1 MYDNEGGIFGD
12 GHLSYAQGFR
22 CADLTGYG
30 FAGSN
35 IGSPKIIN
43 TFQRMDILRL
53 TDNCFAL
60 LGARDYAT
68 NAMDKT
74 PYSIS
79 RVGEIQMKSKDI
91 VTDQDGSLKSG
102 DNDNHYDKRARN
114 YMGLSNNIHY
124 VGALHSDVDFHTAKW
139 HDGKGK
145 QTGYGAGTDT
155 YMAVKQKYIDD
166 YFNEGEN
173 KGKNYIFE
181 KRNDGTAR
189 NMIGIASGY
198 ALKIQ
203 NIQEWKENGTTRQQL
218 YYGPIYGVVEMNLI
232 DVRED
237 EGGGYVYADNVHK
250 RPAYEGDKKAV
261 DFLETT
267 GNFVFPYTPKQGRYI
282 VDDCFPVGYTAL
294 SDNGGKSNPDDA
306 APAHYWYVTGFNY
319 HYNAH
324 ITGFSYNLP
333 YTFNSDNQDG
343 IVALA
348 GLKPSQEVKIL
359 SWKTYSA
366 HKEAYSCDLE
376 ERNYCKDSLD
386 SAGNPVMGKYKLFVG
401 AANSQTYV
409 KPLGKD
415 EQRPSDP
422 MALPGFAA
430 QLDMKHDADANSCKT
445 LRSALPANL
454 PDGDARIVFQLSDS
468 TDNSSTDYYNAHL
481 SEPCKAT
488 LVLTAPAMQYKDGT
502 DGETEPVISMVSVNN
517 RLFTQNIDG
526 TYTRVED
533 GNLEEGTKYFYKNGE
548 TDLYQ
553 EISDSCRFYKKN
565 NDTNGYEVI
574 DKSAVQ
580 PNSSTTY
587 YCILPRHYTYTVDL
601 TIEYIQGPDIDGGIT
616 IENCALPGE
625 MIRVNKNDINIKA
638 DEAFAVTGYYWR
650 IGKRMKKDGKW
661 TFEDETPWSKN
672 NSSATGYDSY
682 KEGSDETKGMFTGC
696 HYDKTEAYLDIPAY
710 YYMNGYGIQLGVTM
724 NVPGLNDILPVNMHD
739 ADTLT
744 VHNYQRMHP
753 GMENVNLHLD
763 KAMARASSDAAF
775 ARPRIYIS
783 DLTDLKAFT
792 QFVDTIGTSNEAIK
806 NGANAEFCFTD
817 DITVPDGFTGVKG
830 SFRGILHGNGHVIH
844 EIGADNALFGTN
856 SGNIYNLGLSS
867 GKIAANGPDAGGA
880 YHCCFE
886 YAPDSASP
894 VHNVYDMEG
903 KVKSDYSDDDF
914 RYGRVAY
921 DLNGYYLRARN
932 AIRSNADRKLNEA
945 DRKALAYV
953 FDYYANGDCQ
963 YAHRNDSITGRNSGI
978 TYLRTGKDSNLPNY
992 GNASTRHDKAHSIDT
1007 PRAVYA
1013 EGADGKRVFTGYQPL
1028 MGEGQKDMNDFIFW
1042 GQSLQDVPAEWATE
1056 ISSHQNCFMANRVY
1070 RTVGYYGSTTPD
1082 RFHYNAYSQ
1091 GAKYMDTYVHIPS
1104 TTAIDFS
1111 ADDDN
1116 AVTFHAF
1123 IPKEG
1128 ISQNLLV
1135 YTNRDGKDAADASN
1149 ACTVVGK
1156 ALDYTE
1162 NTQEALIS
1170 GHHITVDNGNA
1181 TTPLLHLVERTSDNT
1196 DSEGYA
1202 CTNNDFCVPKAF
1214 QVTKRAWYTRKP
1226 NAYSISDNDAWEG
1239 ICLPFT
1245 VDKAVA
1251 SLNGE
1256 ITHFYGSAPEGTS
1269 ASANHW
1275 NLHHE
1280 YWLRGMVSAGPS
1292 SADAKRTEASFQRP
1306 GKGLFTNGSADM
1318 KGVEYTFCNTFFRD
1332 TYGDKSYN
1340 YSDNSYY
1347 AQEHRWN
1354 DYLPLTAGVPY
1365 IISLPGERYYEFDLS
1380 SKFYNTRTNSKEPA
1394 QTVTFNAYAT
1404 AGSAVS
1410 IPVTGDMKSTAGGY
1424 NHIGTFLCKATS
1436 EGSIYAIDREG
1447 TAFRDAEAKV
1457 MPFRTYMQRSASGA
1471 KGDYQVPSVIHI
1483 AKTRSIEAITP
1494 EVGEQQTDRQPDGSY
1509 IIVTAIGKQRVRIE
1523 SNRTATLRV
1532 FTPAGQ
1538 LYRLLDIRPGTA
1550 TYSGFQP
1557 GLYIFGGMKV
1567 RVW

>member
-1 MYDNEGGIFGD
+1 
-12 GHLSYAQGFR
+12 
-22 CADLTGYG
+22 
-30 FAGSN
+30 
-35 IGSPKIIN
+35 
-43 TFQRMDILRL
+43 
-53 TDNCFAL
+53 
-60 LGARDYAT
+60 
-68 NAMDKT
+68 
-74 PYSIS
+74 
-79 RVGEIQMKSKDI
+79 
-91 VTDQDGSLKSG
+91 
-102 DNDNHYDKRARN
+102 
-114 YMGLSNNIHY
+114 
-124 VGALHSDVDFHTAKW
+124 
-139 HDGKGK
+139 
-145 QTGYGAGTDT
+145 
-155 YMAVKQKYIDD
+155 
-166 YFNEGEN
+166 
-173 KGKNYIFE
+173 
-181 KRNDGTAR
+181 
-189 NMIGIASGY
+189 
-198 ALKIQ
+198 
-203 NIQEWKENGTTRQQL
+203 
-218 YYGPIYGVVEMNLI
+218 
-232 DVRED
+232 
-237 EGGGYVYADNVHK
+237 
-250 RPAYEGDKKAV
+250 
-261 DFLETT
+261 
-267 GNFVFPYTPKQGRYI
+267 
-282 VDDCFPVGYTAL
+282 
-294 SDNGGKSNPDDA
+294 
-306 APAHYWYVTGFNY
+306 
-319 HYNAH
+319 
-324 ITGFSYNLP
+324 
-333 YTFNSDNQDG
+333 
-343 IVALA
+343 
-348 GLKPSQEVKIL
+348 
-359 SWKTYSA
+359 
-366 HKEAYSCDLE
+366 
-376 ERNYCKDSLD
+376 
-386 SAGNPVMGKYKLFVG
+386 
-401 AANSQTYV
+401 
-409 KPLGKD
+409 
-415 EQRPSDP
+415 
-422 MALPGFAA
+422 
-430 QLDMKHDADANSCKT
+430 
-445 LRSALPANL
+445 
-454 PDGDARIVFQLSDS
+454 
-468 TDNSSTDYYNAHL
+468 
-481 SEPCKAT
+481 
-488 LVLTAPAMQYKDGT
+488 
-502 DGETEPVISMVSVNN
+502 
-517 RLFTQNIDG
+517 
-526 TYTRVED
+526 
-533 GNLEEGTKYFYKNGE
+533 
-548 TDLYQ
+548 
-553 EISDSCRFYKKN
+553 
-565 NDTNGYEVI
+565 
-574 DKSAVQ
+574 
-580 PNSSTTY
+580 
-587 YCILPRHYTYTVDL
+587 
-601 TIEYIQGPDIDGGIT
+601 
-616 IENCALPGE
+616 
-625 MIRVNKNDINIKA
+625 
-638 DEAFAVTGYYWR
+638 
-650 IGKRMKKDGKW
+650 
-661 TFEDETPWSKN
+661 
-672 NSSATGYDSY
+672 
-682 KEGSDETKGMFTGC
+682 
-696 HYDKTEAYLDIPAY
+696 
-710 YYMNGYGIQLGVTM
+710 
-724 NVPGLNDILPVNMHD
+724 
-739 ADTLT
+739 
-744 VHNYQRMHP
+744 
-753 GMENVNLHLD
+753 
-763 KAMARASSDAAF
+763 
-775 ARPRIYIS
+775 
-783 DLTDLKAFT
+783 
-792 QFVDTIGTSNEAIK
+792 
-806 NGANAEFCFTD
+806 
-817 DITVPDGFTGVKG
+817 
-830 SFRGILHGNGHVIH
+830 
-844 EIGADNALFGTN
+844 
-856 SGNIYNLGLSS
+856 
-867 GKIAANGPDAGGA
+867 
-880 YHCCFE
+880 
-886 YAPDSASP
+886 
-894 VHNVYDMEG
+894 MEG

-932 AIRSNADRKLNEA
+932 AIRSNADQKLNEA

-953 FDYYANGDCQ
+953 FDYYANGDFQ

-1007 PRAVYA
+1007 PRAEYA
-1013 EGADGKRVFTGYQPL
+1013 EGADGKPVFTGYLPL

-1135 YTNRDGKDAADASN
+1135 YTNTDGKDAADASN

-1156 ALDYTE
+1156 ALDYAE

-1170 GHHITVDNGNA
+1170 GHHVTVDNDNA
-1181 TTPLLHLVERTSDNT
+1181 STPLLHLVERTSDDT

-1306 GKGLFTNGSADM
+1306 GNGLFTYGSANM
-1318 KGVEYTFCNTFFRD
+1318 KGVEYTFSNTFFRD
-1332 TYGDKSYN
+1332 TYGNKSYN

-1347 AQEHRWN
+1347 AQEHHWD

-1365 IISLPGERYYEFDLS
+1365 ILSLPGERYYEFDLS

-1483 AKTRSIEAITP
+1483 AKTRGIEAITP